1 MKKKTFGDN
10 TTIAIIVA
18 IWAFVTISQLL
29 IYHFDKVSTLKEY
42 NAQLE
47 SEVEELKQC
56 HAETE
61 SLWEDAQNTLLV
73 VSSTERQNGE
83 YIKIQ
88 DRMSMD
94 FSSEDVRYIYAFID
108 IRGGSVE
115 DRALN
120 MVILL
125 NNIYDTRQSI
135 KDYVTYHLGPNLSF
149 EFKDVKADR
158 EAYEMVA
165 YEHWDE
171 SNGARWFT
179 K

>member
-1 MKKKTFGDN
+1 MKKK
-10 TTIAIIVA
+10 
-18 IWAFVTISQLL
+18 AFSISVEMLIGIGMWLL
-29 IYHFDKVSTLKEY
+29 ILVALLLAYRLGIHDASKKY
-42 NAQLE
+42 NTQAM
-47 SEVEELKQC
+47 SIVEE
-56 HAETE
+56 AEQIDIEKTQGVIMVA
-61 SLWEDAQNTLLV
+61 SDRKED
-73 VSSTERQNGE
+73 GE

-94 FSSEDVRYIYAFID
+94 FSVEDVRYIYAFID

-120 MVILL
+120 MVIML
-125 NNIYDTRQSI
+125 NNIYDSRQSI
-135 KDYVTYHLGPNLSF
+135 KDYVTYYLGPNLSF
-149 EFKDVKADR
+149 EFKDAKADR
-158 EAYEMVA
+158 EAYKMVA

>member
-1 MKKKTFGDN
+1 MNKK
-10 TTIAIIVA
+10 AIISLIGILV
-18 IWAFVTISQLL
+18 IVLILSLL
-29 IYHFDKVSTLKEY
+29 MIANQDNRVKSSL
-42 NAQLE
+42 
-47 SEVEELKQC
+47 
-56 HAETE
+56 ETE
-61 SLWEDAQNTLLV
+61 MIEQADVGSSQHMVEMLSDRRED
-73 VSSTERQNGE
+73 GE

-94 FSSEDVRYIYAFID
+94 FSAEDVRYIYAFID

-115 DRALN
+115 TRALN
-120 MVILL
+120 MVIML

-149 EFKDVKADR
+149 EFKDAKADR
-158 EAYEMVA
+158 EAYKMVA

-171 SNGARWFT
+171 SDGARWFT